1 MGKRLDIPLP
11 KSDLELVLILDKV
24 SHPGNLGA
32 VCRAMMNFGFAHLR
46 LINPQCSPDDEE
58 ARNRAKHAGSILDH
72 ATVFESMEKAVD
84 DCQLI
89 IGTSGKRETG
99 SKVMFR
105 HFSYL
110 GNYKI
115 T

>member
-32 VCRAMMNFGFAHLR
+32 VCRAMMNFGFTKLR

-58 ARNRAKHAGSILDH
+58 ARIGRSMQVLSDH
-72 ATVFESMEKAVD
+72 ATVLNQWRGFD

-89 IGTSGKRETG
+89 IGTSEKR
-99 SKVMFR
+99 F
-105 HFSYL
+105 
-110 GNYKI
+110 
-115 T
+115 